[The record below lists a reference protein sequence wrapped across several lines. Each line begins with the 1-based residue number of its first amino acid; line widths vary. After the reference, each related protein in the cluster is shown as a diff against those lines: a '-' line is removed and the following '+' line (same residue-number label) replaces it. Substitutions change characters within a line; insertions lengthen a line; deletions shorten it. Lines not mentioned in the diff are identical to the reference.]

1 MLQMPGKN
9 LLLVCKMI
17 MRHAGRMFVL
27 SKICCMYLSW
37 VWSCYK
43 NNSQDGFGNSRN
55 LILNF
60 NLKVQLDSQLPF
72 VQGGAEGCRSCSRSW
87 RSQVASGR
95 SLTVYLE
102 LRTGKQYPCG
112 SCTTHDMKLAAMSA
126 WVFWVFQWCKA
137 IHFNRR
143 PAGIN
148 FRDNRNCNPQTWSSL
163 KEAVE
168 ICVILE
174 CSIYIYI

>member
-60 NLKVQLDSQLPF
+60 HLKVQLDSQLPF

-112 SCTTHDMKLAAMSA
+112 SCTTHDMKLAAMEYFESSNDA
-126 WVFWVFQWCKA
+126 RPFTSTEGPLESISETIEIA
-137 IHFNRR
+137 ILRL
-143 PAGIN
+143 G
-148 FRDNRNCNPQTWSSL
+148 Q
-163 KEAVE
+163 V
-168 ICVILE
+168 
-174 CSIYIYI
+174 